1 MGCTPLEALRRG
13 GGCRPGPAA
22 RGAAGRAGGA
32 GQRTVRRLA
41 HERAPVER
49 HGERRASSWN
59 AKAHTRGRARAR
71 AGGLREVRLLAN
83 S

>member
-1 MGCTPLEALRRG
+1 MVAGA
-13 GGCRPGPAA
+13 GPAA
-22 RGAAGRAGGA
+22 RARGGPGAPGSVLYGSAL
-32 GQRTVRRLA
+32 RLA